1 MLLYFPTK
9 KPLGGCQTNQL
20 CRKIL
25 NLGFATE
32 PVIQYAE
39 EDPEEASFDF
49 KFFNENFARPI
60 RALTGV
66 FDKWTRYIGLKSLT
80 FRKFK
85 MI

>member
-25 NLGFATE
+25 NLGFETE

-39 EDPEEASFDF
+39 EDPEEACLDF
-49 KFFNENFARPI
+49 KFFDENSSRLI
-60 RALTGV
+60 RALTGA
-66 FDKWTRYIGLKSLT
+66 FDQ
-80 FRKFK
+80 
-85 MI
+85 